1 MVPRP
6 AFSFRH
12 SFVFCSSFLLL
23 LPYKHKFKKCN
34 NSATPTVLTPSFFL
48 LVLCFP
54 SSSAPLQKAIRVTTF
69 MQRLKNSEVLID
81 SSAET
86 QASEEGA
93 DGEGGVSQGTSDEGE
108 KGTSDGGVT
117 SSSVSLEVTVEN
129 TPLGMDEDEV
139 SGKVKE
145 GEQDQVAS
153 ASMSVGPSV
162 GTSPSDV
169 REALCE
175 QPEHP
180 AAKTVAGEVNR
191 KMAANLGQSKVSP
204 EPKVSPVTPTKLS
217 EAKPP
222 PANLNQKAASPDPGG
237 KCKMAASLHGAQTV
251 GAQTTGGPG
260 AVQGNQ
266 KDGAG
271 SWCQTQVPEGVAE
284 TALALAGP
292 AALETPGAGVDLGP
306 GPGPGPRAD
315 ASPASRRDRETRR
328 SDRHS
333 AEFVVARSGPAA
345 AAGAQ
350 GCYGAGSSASLG
362 RRTAPYGSD
371 VGVGGSFTSL
381 YSSLFVGGSGG
392 MGGGVGTYGTGL
404 PHATVGGASDWQMDS
419 VIEQIEKQ
427 MAAVLEK
434 IEGDMPSLLE
444 QISDCPAEPPPRAR
458 SAHASPA
465 SSRAHPSRHPGG
477 SGGSGETGGATPP
490 PLPTSPR
497 PALPSLPHLSI
508 PPPSY
513 PPPSPPTQHPPQAA
527 GEQEE
532 RDGHRD
538 ATRSRQSPRAGMGR
552 GL

>member
-1 MVPRP
+1 
-6 AFSFRH
+6 
-12 SFVFCSSFLLL
+12 
-23 LPYKHKFKKCN
+23 
-34 NSATPTVLTPSFFL
+34 
-48 LVLCFP
+48 
-54 SSSAPLQKAIRVTTF
+54 

-81 SSAET
+81 SSVET

-117 SSSVSLEVTVEN
+117 SSSMSLEVTVEN

-139 SGKVKE
+139 SGKIKDN
-145 GEQDQVAS
+145 EQDQVAS
-153 ASMSVGPSV
+153 ASECVGPSV

-169 REALCE
+169 WEALCMPGRPTAE

-180 AAKTVAGEVNR
+180 AAKTLAGEVNR
-191 KMAANLGQSKVSP
+191 KMAANLGQSNVAP
-204 EPKVSPVTPTKLS
+204 EPKVSPVSPVKLS
-217 EAKPP
+217 EAKPQL
-222 PANLNQKAASPDPGG
+222 ANLNKKATSPDPGG
-237 KCKMAASLHGAQTV
+237 KHKMAASLHGAQTV
-251 GAQTTGGPG
+251 GAQ
-260 AVQGNQ
+260 
-266 KDGAG
+266 KDEAG
-271 SWCQTQVPEGVAE
+271 SWCQTQVPEGVVE
-284 TALALAGP
+284 TALALAAP
-292 AALETPGAGVDLGP
+292 AAPEPPGTGVDLDP
-306 GPGPGPRAD
+306 GPGRTD

-333 AEFVVARSGPAA
+333 GEFNVARGGPAA
-345 AAGAQ
+345 AVGAK

-362 RRTAPYGSD
+362 RRTAPYGPN
-371 VGVGGSFTSL
+371 VGVEGSFTTL
-381 YSSLFVGGSGG
+381 YSSLFVGGSSG

-404 PHATVGGASDWQMDS
+404 PQAAAGGASDWQMDS

-444 QISDCPAEPPPRAR
+444 QISDCPTEPPPRAR
-458 SAHASPA
+458 STHASPA
-465 SSRAHPSRHPGG
+465 SSRAHPSRHP
-477 SGGSGETGGATPP
+477 GGSGETGGATPP

-527 GEQEE
+527 GEWEE

-538 ATRSRQSPRAGMGR
+538 TMCSRQSPRAGMGR